1 MGLANFSLGDV
12 GSLFTGLREAI
23 TGEKIAD
30 PNLKLELLKELQDAE
45 SKMIKAQADVIIS
58 EASSEHWLVASWRP
72 ITMLSFVA
80 IIVNN
85 YIVVP
90 YANLFGIPIV
100 ILDIP
105 PDMFD
110 LLQLG
115 IGGYILGR
123 SAEKSVKIWKTE
135 Q

>member
-1 MGLANFSLGDV
+1 MGLANFSLSDI
-12 GSLFTGLREAI
+12 GSLFTGLRESI

-30 PNLKLELLKELQDAE
+30 PNLKLELLKELQEAE
-45 SKMIKAQADVIIS
+45 GKMMKAQADVIVS

-123 SAEKSVKIWKTE
+123 SAEKSVKIWKSDT
-135 Q
+135 